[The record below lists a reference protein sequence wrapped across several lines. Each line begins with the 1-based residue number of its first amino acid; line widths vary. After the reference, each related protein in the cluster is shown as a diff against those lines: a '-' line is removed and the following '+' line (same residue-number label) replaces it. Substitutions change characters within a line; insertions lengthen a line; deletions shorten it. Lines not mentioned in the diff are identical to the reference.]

1 LGEILKI
8 IKHIGWKLRL
18 GILLVLLSALLYTIQ
33 FLIFHKPNT
42 ELFYLGIDLAFL
54 PIEVLLV
61 VLVIETAISER
72 EKSILLEK
80 MNMVIGA
87 FFSEV
92 GTNLLDTIIKFDP
105 DNQKIRENLLIS
117 RYWSGEDFLDA
128 EKKIKNFHY
137 RLDINGQNPLAIKFL
152 QDSKTFL
159 VNKRK
164 FLLALL
170 ENPNLLEHETFT
182 ELLRAVFHLMD
193 ELDHRED
200 LTQLPRAD
208 YLHLSSDT
216 ARAYS
221 LLIQEWIKYMQH
233 LMNNYPYLF
242 SLAVRMSPFDP
253 DAKVEISDD

>member
-1 LGEILKI
+1 M
-8 IKHIGWKLRL
+8 GWRLRL
-18 GILLVLLSALLYTIQ
+18 GLLLVLISALLYSIQ
-33 FLIFHKPNT
+33 FLIFHEPQT

-72 EKSILLEK
+72 EKSILIEK
-80 MNMVIGA
+80 MNMVIGV

-92 GTNLLDTIIKFDP
+92 GTDLLNTIIKFDHA
-105 DNQKIRENLLIS
+105 NHKIREKLLIN
-117 RYWSGEDFLDA
+117 RYWSEKDFLDA
-128 EKKIKNFHY
+128 EEKIKNLNF
-137 RLDINGQNPLAIKFL
+137 RLNIDGQNQIAIKFL

-216 ARAYS
+216 ARAYG
-221 LLIQEWIKYMQH
+221 LLIQEWLKYMQH

-242 SLAVRMSPFDP
+242 SLALRMNPFDP
-253 DAKVEISDD
+253 EARVEISDE

>member
-1 LGEILKI
+1 M
-8 IKHIGWKLRL
+8 GWRLRL
-18 GILLVLLSALLYTIQ
+18 GLLLVLISALLYSIQ
-33 FLIFHKPNT
+33 FLIFHEPQT

-61 VLVIETAISER
+61 VLVIETAISMR
-72 EKSILLEK
+72 EKSILIEK
-80 MNMVIGA
+80 MNMVIGV

-92 GTNLLDTIIKFDP
+92 GTDLLNIIIKFDH
-105 DNQKIRENLLIS
+105 NNHKIREKLLIN
-117 RYWSGEDFLDA
+117 RYWSEKDFLDA
-128 EKKIKNFHY
+128 EEKIKNLNF
-137 RLDINGQNPLAIKFL
+137 RLNIDGQNQIAIKFL

-216 ARAYS
+216 ARAYG
-221 LLIQEWIKYMQH
+221 LLIQEWLKYMQH

-242 SLAVRMSPFDP
+242 SLALRMNPFDP
-253 DAKVEISDD
+253 EARVEISDE

>member
-1 LGEILKI
+1 LKI
-8 IKHIGWKLRL
+8 TKHVGWRLRL
-18 GILLVLLSALLYTIQ
+18 GLLLVLLSALLYSIQ
-33 FLIFHKPNT
+33 FLIFHEPHA

-72 EKSILLEK
+72 EKSVLLEK
-80 MNMVIGA
+80 LNMVIGA

-92 GTNLLDTIIKFDP
+92 GTDLLNTIINFDP
-105 DNQKIRENLLIS
+105 DSQEIREKLQINI
-117 RYWSGEDFLDA
+117 YWSEKDFLDA
-128 EKKIKNFHY
+128 EEKIKNFHH
-137 RLDINGQNPLAIKFL
+137 RLDIDGQNPVDIKFL
-152 QDSKTFL
+152 QDLKAFL
-159 VNKRK
+159 VDKRK

-170 ENPNLLEHETFT
+170 ENPNLLEHESFT

-200 LTQLPRAD
+200 LTQLPFAD

-216 ARAYS
+216 ARVYG
-221 LLIQEWIKYMQH
+221 LLIKEWLKYMQH

-242 SLAVRMSPFDP
+242 SLAVRMNPFDHE
-253 DAKVEISDD
+253 ARVEISDE